1 MKVAI
6 TGASG
11 YIGSRLCL
19 FLSDN
24 GHDITAVCSSKIP
37 QKKGWTEKV
46 QQFIVGDIRDEI
58 IIEKISNSKV
68 DVIIHLVSLDHH
80 DSEKKPSY
88 VSDIN
93 VQPTWN
99 LLNACSKKGL
109 KKFIYFSTIH
119 VYGKN
124 QNGFVHE
131 NKTVTPFNAYGL
143 THALSEEICNYY
155 HRKTDTDCLN
165 IRLSNS
171 YGEPVFYNAKCWG
184 LIVNDLSRSAFLDK
198 KIVLNGDGKAIR
210 DFIHFSD
217 ICKGIESL
225 IESESIFENENIF
238 HFSSSKSISMLDVAI
253 EVKKVYYQMY
263 GVEIP
268 IYINSVEKC
277 ISEQTTQKTNNSI
290 SNNLAKKCNI
300 EFVKKLKDGIKDI
313 FTYLEIKPWKK

>member
-19 FLSDN
+19 FLADN

-37 QKKGWTEKV
+37 QKIGWTEKV
-46 QQFIVGDIRDEI
+46 KQFIVGDIRNEK

-68 DVIIHLVSLDHH
+68 DVVIHLVSLDHH
-80 DSEKKPSY
+80 DSEKKPSI

-99 LLNACSKKGL
+99 LLDACSKKGL

-124 QNGFVHE
+124 QNGLVHE
-131 NKTVTPFNAYGL
+131 NKPVTPLNAYGL

-155 HRKTDTDCLN
+155 HRKTDTNCIN

-171 YGEPVFYNAKCWG
+171 YGAPVFYDAKCWD
-184 LIVNDLSRSAFLDK
+184 LIVNDLSRSAFLNK
-198 KIVLNGDGKAIR
+198 KIVLTGDGKAIR

-225 IESESIFENENIF
+225 IESESIIENIF
-238 HFSSSKSISMLDVAI
+238 HFSSSKSISMIDVAI
-253 EVKKVYYQMY
+253 EVKKVYFQMY
-263 GVEIP
+263 FESLF
-268 IYINSVEKC
+268 YH
-277 ISEQTTQKTNNSI
+277 QMQ
-290 SNNLAKKCNI
+290 L
-300 EFVKKLKDGIKDI
+300 
-313 FTYLEIKPWKK
+313 